1 MSKELP
7 YFRFYPS
14 EWLEGDITL
23 ENEKTQGLFMQ
34 ICSWYWKKDC
44 SITLDFINKRL
55 IKNKATLKQCL
66 NSLIDSDV
74 IKIIDNEFISINFLN
89 NQYDILSI
97 ERKKKVDAGRKGG
110 KATLKQKPSYKDNN
124 KENNNISIRK
134 DKFSKQCFE
143 FLSLYS
149 KNMILDFVSYWTEL
163 NKSKTKMKFELQQ
176 TFEIKRRLST
186 WNKNNFNKDIS
197 KATLTINA

>member
-124 KENNNISIRK
+124 KENNNISIR
-134 DKFSKQCFE
+134 
-143 FLSLYS
+143 
-149 KNMILDFVSYWTEL
+149 
-163 NKSKTKMKFELQQ
+163 
-176 TFEIKRRLST
+176 
-186 WNKNNFNKDIS
+186 
-197 KATLTINA
+197 